1 MSTQP
6 FVIERTF
13 PVPAARVWQALTD
26 NEQMKQWY
34 FDIPGFKAEPGFEF
48 SFTGGTEEN
57 QYLHLCKV
65 IEVIPGKKLTHSWRY
80 DGYPG
85 DSFVSFEL
93 FEEGESTRLRLTHTG
108 LETLGP
114 NPDFAKENFEMG
126 WTSIVGTALKRFLEN

>member
-1 MSTQP
+1 MSAQP

-13 PVPAARVWQALTD
+13 PVPASRIWQALTD
-26 NEQMKQWY
+26 SEQMKQWY
-34 FDIPGFKAEPGFEF
+34 FDIPGFKAKPGFEF
-48 SFTGGTEEN
+48 SFTGGTEEK

-93 FEEGESTRLRLTHTG
+93 FEEGGSTRLRLTHTG
-108 LETLGP
+108 LETLGN

-126 WTSIVGTALKRFLEN
+126 WTDIIGTELKRFLEK